1 MGRRIRVLIADDHPM
16 VRRALCMM
24 LKSAPDVEIAAL
36 AVDGDEAVKLAAAVR
51 PDVVVMDYC
60 MPKMDGAEAT
70 RRIRAI
76 DRHPTVLGLSSFAHE
91 SADEMRTAGAVA
103 CLDKRE
109 NLNDVVA
116 AIHIAADL
124 PRL

>member
-1 MGRRIRVLIADDHPM
+1 MRRRIRVLIADDHPL

-36 AVDGDEAVKLAAAVR
+36 AADGDEAVRLVATVR
-51 PDVVVMDYC
+51 PDVVVMDYR

-70 RRIRAI
+70 RRIRDI
-76 DRHPTVLGLSSFAHE
+76 DRHATVLGLSSFAHE
-91 SADEMRTAGAVA
+91 SGDEMRTAGAVA

-116 AIHIAADL
+116 AIQIAAAL
-124 PRL
+124 PHV